1 MSYQVEFDYSKND
14 IIKALKSVGLKKGD
28 SVFSHSNIGF
38 FGRLAEAKDKYDYYK
53 IFKEAIFDVI
63 GSDGTF
69 VVPTFSYSFCKKEIF
84 DVKNTP
90 STCGFL
96 SEMVRVDKDSLRSL
110 DANFSVSVIGK
121 NAKFFTEKA
130 PEHSFG
136 PNSFWERFVKLN
148 GKICNFNFDAGSTFF
163 HYFEKFLGVDY
174 RFDKAF
180 SGEIILEKGEKIK
193 GIFYHFCR
201 DLNKPDNYPD
211 NTKFDKTAR
220 TKNLVKCANLGKGQ
234 IVLISAKD
242 SYELIRYE
250 IKINPGFLIMEKKL
264 KEL

>member
-1 MSYQVEFDYSKND
+1 MNYQAEYDYSKDD
-14 IIKALKSVGLKKGD
+14 IIKSLKSVGLKNGD

-38 FGRLAEAKDKYDYYK
+38 FGRLARAKDKYDYYK
-53 IFKEAIFDVI
+53 IFKEAIFDI
-63 GSDGTF
+63 ISSDGTF
-69 VVPTFSYSFCKKEIF
+69 VVPTFSYSFCKKEIY
-84 DVKNTP
+84 DIKNTP

-110 DANFSVSVIGK
+110 DANFSVAAIGK
-121 NAKFFTEKA
+121 NSKFFTENA

-136 PNSFWERFVKLN
+136 LDSFWEKFLNLN

-163 HYFEKFLGVDY
+163 HYFEKKLGVDY

-180 SGEIILEKGEKIK
+180 SGKTILENGEHVKGT
-193 GIFYHFCR
+193 FYHFCR
-201 DLNKPDNYPD
+201 DLNKQDNYPD

-220 TKNLVKCANLGKGQ
+220 AENLVKCANLGRGQ

-242 SYELIRYE
+242 SYNLISQE
-250 IKINPGFLIMEKKL
+250 IKINPNFLIMDEKL